1 MARKSKSSSKVNSK
15 AMMEEIKNLALVG
28 AGVVAGSVGGRMVDK
43 ALKVDSAQQ
52 GFNAK
57 AMVRPALLIGAG
69 AYGAIKSKNRHIRM
83 FSAGV
88 GASGVLS
95 GIKALTKKDLL
106 SGPDGGGLG
115 TMLYPS
121 SVYREPMNLSLE
133 RYNPD
138 LPVLGSGMTGSSD
151 AYGEAVAVETDLAA
165 IEII

>member
-28 AGVVAGSVGGRMVDK
+28 
-43 ALKVDSAQQ
+43 
-52 GFNAK
+52 
-57 AMVRPALLIGAG
+57 
-69 AYGAIKSKNRHIRM
+69 
-83 FSAGV
+83 AGV

-115 TMLYPS
+115 TMSYPS